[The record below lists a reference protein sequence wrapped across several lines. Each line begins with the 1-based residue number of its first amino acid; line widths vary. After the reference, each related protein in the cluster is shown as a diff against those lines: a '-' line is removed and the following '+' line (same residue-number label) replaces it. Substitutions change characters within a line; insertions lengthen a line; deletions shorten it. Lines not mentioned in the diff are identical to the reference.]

1 MCRQSAS
8 SATAVAAAVVAKTQK
23 NFESKFILIYD
34 EFSLVL
40 LWEEGFW
47 VSEGEFYYVLDFF
60 DGNFEFFG
68 IIF

>member
-1 MCRQSAS
+1 MSLSVVFLLSPRLSFFALCLQSAS

-40 LWEEGFW
+40 L
-47 VSEGEFYYVLDFF
+47 
-60 DGNFEFFG
+60 
-68 IIF
+68 